1 MRIVLVAVRLKRTFF
16 AAFFFF
22 FSAILMHCVT
32 RMVKEPGRE
41 TKSAGD

>member
-16 AAFFFF
+16 AALFFFF

-32 RMVKEPGRE
+32 RMV
-41 TKSAGD
+41 